1 MEVVTK
7 TVGATIASFAELSE
21 QDRILY
27 QAATLARLHAQA
39 PYSGYMVGA
48 AVLSAS
54 GRVHVGCNV
63 ERCSYTQTT
72 HAEQNA
78 VDAMVV
84 AEGPNGILAVA
95 VVAAPA
101 VPAAAPAGPSQPVAP
116 CGHCLQI
123 LWENCRADRSVRVIL
138 SMPDG
143 RIAVMTMADAL
154 PFPFGPEALGISY
167 GR

>member
-1 MEVVTK
+1 MEVLTK
-7 TVGATIASFAELSE
+7 TVGVTIAHFAELNES
-21 QDRILY
+21 DRVLY
-27 QAATLARLHAQA
+27 EAATLARLKAQA
-39 PYSGYMVGA
+39 PYSGFMVGA

-78 VDAMVV
+78 VDAMVA
-84 AEGPNGILAVA
+84 AEGPNGIRAVA

-101 VPAAAPAGPSQPVAP
+101 VPGPPPDAAQPVAP

-138 SMPDG
+138 SMADG

-154 PFPFGPEALGISY
+154 PFPFGPEALGIIY

>member
-21 QDRILY
+21 PDRMLY
-27 QAATLARLHAQA
+27 QAAALARLKAQA
-39 PYSGYMVGA
+39 PYSGFMVGA

-54 GRVHVGCNV
+54 GRVYVGCNV

-78 VDAMVV
+78 VDAMV
-84 AEGPNGILAVA
+84 ASEGPNGILAVA

-101 VPAAAPAGPSQPVAP
+101 VPSAPAGPSRPVAP

-154 PFPFGPEALGISY
+154 PFPFGPEALGITY